1 MTTEQKRKINILG
14 KYNDSINVIILEKV
28 CIISDEEDK
37 KESRLYECCHNCNK
51 KIIQKGIGRKSKYCS
66 NKCRHEYG
74 SKNNNR
80 KIYELVYEYCGKK
93 YEALSMKRKYCSHD
107 CYIRNKY
114 WRKEDAEG
122 IMNKI
127 LAGEKVESIPKW
139 LKELLRWQ
147 N

>member
-1 MTTEQKRKINILG
+1 MTREQKRKIRILG
-14 KYNDSINVIILEKV
+14 KDNDSINSNIIDKAST
-28 CIISDEEDK
+28 ISDRENQVEG
-37 KESRLYECCHNCNK
+37 ELYESCLNCNK
-51 KIIQKGIGRKSKYCS
+51 KIIQNSMGRKRKYCS
-66 NKCRHEYG
+66 DKCRHEYG

-80 KIYELVYEYCGKK
+80 KIYELVCEYCGKQ

-127 LAGEKVESIPKW
+127 LAGEEIESMPKW
-139 LKELLRWQ
+139 FKELLRL
-147 N
+147 